1 MGRYGTPL
9 FVFLLSFLL
18 PLNLAALTPDSDVI
32 VLTLWTEI
40 SRTIPEVGEDPVPQ
54 DLEGFSKQ
62 VLSDAVWIV
71 SGMIYGFDVRY
82 VPLNRERKI
91 EEVFTLDPVY
101 AIPFGDP
108 ALRIT
113 GTRFEKDRFF
123 VEVRYDLA
131 DYQLRRLSLWN
142 SNIYPEAEGLG
153 KASFFEGEGA
163 RIESVKNGIKMAL
176 RNYLRARVRNK
187 PREIT
192 ARVLLDQSPYIV
204 VDAGGYQAKTRV
216 KLNIERVI
224 PYTIY

>member
-1 MGRYGTPL
+1 MGRFGTPL
-9 FVFLLSFLL
+9 FVFLLIFLL

-40 SRTIPEVGEDPVPQ
+40 SRTVPAVGEDPVPQ
-54 DLEGFSKQ
+54 DLEGFSKK
-62 VLSDAVWIV
+62 VLIDAVWII

-82 VPLNRERKI
+82 VPLDRERKI
-91 EEVFTLDPVY
+91 EEVFTIDPVY
-101 AIPFGDP
+101 TIPFGDP

-113 GTRFEKDRFF
+113 GSRFEQDRFF

-142 SNIYPEAEGLG
+142 SNIYPGAEGLG
-153 KASFFEGEGA
+153 TASFFKGEDA
-163 RIESVKNGIKMAL
+163 RIESVKNGVKMAL
-176 RNYLRARVRNK
+176 RNYLRLRIRNK

-192 ARVLLDQSPYIV
+192 AKVLLDQSPYIV
-204 VDAGGYQAKTRV
+204 IDAGGYKAKTRV
-216 KLNIERVI
+216 KLNVEKVI